1 MIIECSN
8 VKQLIVRTASL
19 QLQNRINKCYYI
31 FDYDYDIRLWRYKHQ
46 NYEYIIDPH
55 LIVFEAIR
63 SDFIMIKAIP
73 EGSNEVFH
81 NSFSESTRSLF
92 RITLLS

>member
-1 MIIECSN
+1 MIIDCPN
-8 VKQLIVRTASL
+8 IKQVIVRTASL

-31 FDYDYDIRLWRYKHQ
+31 FDYDIRLWHYKQQ

-55 LIVFEAIR
+55 LIVFEAIG

-73 EGSNEVFH
+73 EGSNKVFH
-81 NSFSESTRSLF
+81 NSFSESTGSHL
-92 RITLLS
+92 RITLL